1 LTDMPLTDAQRAMIK
16 KVGKYYAKHLVMIQS
31 YKNAKTYAVDD
42 YKQKIPNPMLQKM
55 YEVAWNTMPKNY
67 EDQMKAVQD
76 RLKKWVRKYAAK
88 VLMVTLDNNEVDSIV
103 SSIMNE
109 YSPASP

>member
-1 LTDMPLTDAQRAMIK
+1 MPLTDAQMTMIK

-31 YKNAKTYAVDD
+31 YKNAQTYAVSD
-42 YKQKIPNPMLQKM
+42 YKDKIPNPMLQKL
-55 YEVAWNTMPKNY
+55 YEAAWKTMPKNY
-67 EDQMKAVQD
+67 EDQMKAVQN

-88 VLMVTLDNNEVDSIV
+88 VFMVNLSDSEVDSIV
-103 SSIMNE
+103 SSIMSE